1 MTTYP
6 GSFGEMR
13 CKITIFFCC
22 GKIFCVILWS
32 TMKLINKIKNSGP
45 IIVVVGVVLLCVAY
59 ATGLTRHNWVMVL
72 SLAIEAVGCVL
83 CYRAM
88 KG

>member
-1 MTTYP
+1 
-6 GSFGEMR
+6 
-13 CKITIFFCC
+13 
-22 GKIFCVILWS
+22 
-32 TMKLINKIKNSGP
+32 MKLINKIKNFGP
-45 IIVVVGVVLLCVAY
+45 ILVVVGVLVLCVTY

-72 SLAIEAVGCVL
+72 ALAIEAVGCVL